1 MAASSGVILAVKPT
15 LIIMVKQPSPGRVK
29 TRLARDIGHIAAAA
43 WYRRQCRALIRR
55 LSRDPRWQ
63 VVLAV
68 SPDHQGMVSRV
79 WPAALPR
86 MAQGPGDIGARMARL
101 LAAAPRPALL
111 IGSDIPGITQ
121 AHIAR
126 AIRALGGHD
135 MVFGPAEDGGFW
147 LFGINK
153 SARTRSPFRNVRWS
167 GPHAMQDVWSNL
179 PDHASI
185 GLLPML
191 TDIDDLGDWRAWS
204 RRKGPWRPPAI
215 HRKRL
220 QGH

>member
-147 LFGINK
+147 LAGLNRGCRPPRFDCI
-153 SARTRSPFRNVRWS
+153 RWS
-167 GPHAMQDVWSNL
+167 GPHALADTL
-179 PDHASI
+179 A
-185 GLLPML
+185 G
-191 TDIDDLGDWRAWS
+191 LGD
-204 RRKGPWRPPAI
+204 RRIALTETLRDVDCAADLP
-215 HRKRL
+215 
-220 QGH
+220 